1 MSTLIELAWKIA
13 APVASGAAGVAG
25 TIWKITKDLEDRVR
39 TIERERLPKTEDW
52 VKGHTEKWLDKK
64 YPEDI
69 AALKKLIDD
78 LKKDVNEEFDSL
90 YNELK
95 GRGKER
101 REERR
106 LVSKLTQN
114 FLTLQQRVGQCEE
127 ALKKLNEAFTQHAKG
142 QQEQWQEISRA
153 LGHIEGWLR
162 AMSSRRTTSGE
173 FQGPTLPTKR

>member
-1 MSTLIELAWKIA
+1 MSAFIELAWKVA
-13 APVASGAAGVAG
+13 APVVSGAAGVAG
-25 TIWKITKDLEDRVR
+25 TLWKITKDLEDRMR
-39 TIERERLPKTEDW
+39 TLERERLPKTEDW
-52 VKGHTEKWLDKK
+52 VSGFKDKK
-64 YPEDI
+64 YPEDL
-69 AALKKLIDD
+69 AALKKLIDE
-78 LKKDVNEEFDSL
+78 LKKETDEEFDSL

-173 FQGPTLPTKR
+173 FQGPTKR

>member
-1 MSTLIELAWKIA
+1 MAFDLIALAWKVVP
-13 APVASGAAGVAG
+13 PVVSGVGGVAG
-25 TIWKITKDLEDRVR
+25 TVWKVTKDLEDRLR

-52 VKGHTEKWLDKK
+52 VKNHTDKWLDKK
-64 YPEDI
+64 YPEDL

-78 LKKDVNEEFDSL
+78 LKAETDDEYDKL
-90 YNELK
+90 YKELQ

-106 LVSKLTQN
+106 LNATLARN
-114 FLTLQQRVGQCEE
+114 FLALQQRVQHCEE
-127 ALKKLNEAFTQHAKG
+127 AIGKLNEAFTQHAKG

-173 FQGPTLPTKR
+173 FQGPMKR